1 MTYSRMLDTNTVS
14 MIIRGD
20 VPPVDRRLLLADPAE
35 LCISAITQGE
45 LLFGLA
51 KAPDATRIAKLVH
64 AMLDRL
70 AILPWTSEVAV
81 TYGDLRAEMRRF
93 GRALGALDMLIAS
106 HALSVGATLVTSDNA
121 FRHVPRLAT
130 EDWSRP

>member
-14 MIIRGD
+14 MIVRGGI
-20 VPPVDRRLLLADPAE
+20 PSVDRQLLLAAPDD

-51 KAPDATRIAKLVH
+51 KAPDATRIARLVH
-64 AMLDRL
+64 AALDRL
-70 AILPWTSEVAV
+70 AILPWTTEVAA
-81 TYGDLRAEMRRF
+81 TYGDLRAEMRRM
-93 GRALGALDMLIAS
+93 GRALGALDMLIAA
-106 HALSVGATLVTSDNA
+106 HALSIGATLVTSDSA
-121 FRHVPRLAT
+121 FRHVPRLAA